1 MLGTPI
7 SDGSPEVQNENGEM
21 IAIVSDSSSVRG
33 RFLSNRVLFT
43 ASSHEGLTHS
53 SFYLAKPFVLFDS
66 RWTPFEFE
74 NALKLIKLTQLFVQD
89 QLIQKFVPTAEKM
102 GVKSIYVL
110 GQKIEGFR
118 TFEEMVED
126 ARSQN
131 MALISP
137 HPAMKDTL
145 ACLVFSSGTTGP
157 PKGQ

>member
-1 MLGTPI
+1 
-7 SDGSPEVQNENGEM
+7 M

>member
-1 MLGTPI
+1 MLRTPI
-7 SDGSPEVQNENGEM
+7 SDGSPEVQNKNGEM

-43 ASSHEGLTHS
+43 MTSHEGLTHS
-53 SFYLAKPFVLFDS
+53 LFYLAKPFALFDS

-74 NALKLIKLTQLFVQD
+74 NALKLTKLTQLFMQD

-102 GVKSIYVL
+102 KSIYVL

-118 TFEEMVED
+118 TFEMVED
-126 ARSQN
+126 ARSKN
-131 MALISP
+131 MASISP

-145 ACLVFSSGTTGP
+145 TCLVFSSGTTGP
-157 PKGQ
+157 PKGR